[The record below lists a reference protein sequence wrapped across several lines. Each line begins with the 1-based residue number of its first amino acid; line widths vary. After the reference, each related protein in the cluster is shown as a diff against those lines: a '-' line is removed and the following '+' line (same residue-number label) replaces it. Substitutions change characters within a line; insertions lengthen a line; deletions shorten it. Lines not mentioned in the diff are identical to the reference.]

1 MRLFGTMDRM
11 ITKIHR
17 GALLLGMVVLSGCN
31 LILAPRQ
38 VIEPQ
43 PTVPQTISEPVAT
56 HLFKINDDDDVVGE
70 LQITRATKDDTLS
83 DIARRFNLGY
93 EELVRANPGV
103 DPWLPGEG
111 REIVLPTQ
119 FVLPNAQRQGLVVNL
134 AAMRVFYFPKRK
146 DGEQQTVITHPIGIG
161 KVGWVTPE
169 GVTKVISKKKNPVW
183 VPPLSVRKEHAENGD
198 PLPKV
203 VPPGDDNPL
212 GAYAMTLSWPGY
224 LIHGT
229 NKPYGVGMRSSH
241 GCMRFYPEDIALLF
255 NEIDIGTIVQVVN
268 QRVVSGWHNGK
279 LFMQVMPPPEEEA
292 PETKAVEVKKEKLDK
307 TKQGKNTITTQ
318 PFSVNAAM
326 ARLFQQA
333 KQHAVIVDQA
343 MIDQLTKEQTNVTYP
358 VTAGV
363 TTSQVIASARR
374 VDNALPKGATWDGST
389 TLMVTA
395 EEFEAMHNGTILPKK
410 EEPSAAEAS
419 KPNTK
424 PANPARKTKIVA
436 TPAT

>member
-1 MRLFGTMDRM
+1 MSTRFRYV
-11 ITKIHR
+11 
-17 GALLLGMVVLSGCN
+17 LLVAGLLVAGCG
-31 LILAPRQ
+31 LLPAPRQ
-38 VIEPQ
+38 VVEPQ
-43 PTVPQTISEPVAT
+43 PVAPQTLADPVAT

-70 LQITRATKDDTLS
+70 LQIIRATKDDTLS

-119 FVLPNAQRQGLVVNL
+119 FVLPNAQREGLVVNL

-146 DGEQQTVITHPIGIG
+146 PGELQTVITHPIGIG

-169 GVTKVISKKKNPVW
+169 GVTKVVGKKKNPVW

-255 NEIDIGTIVQVVN
+255 DEIAIVTRLQVVN
-268 QRVVSGWHNGK
+268 QRVVSGWHDGK
-279 LFMQVMPPPEEEA
+279 LYVQVMPPPEEETTVPDDESAKKIKPVVKSSAKGKA
-292 PETKAVEVKKEKLDK
+292 PVKSPMEIAL
-307 TKQGKNTITTQ
+307 
-318 PFSVNAAM
+318 
-326 ARLFQQA
+326 ARLTQQA
-333 KQHAVIVDQA
+333 QQHSVAVDQDLL
-343 MIDQLTKEQTNVTYP
+343 DQMLKEQTNVTLP
-358 VTAGV
+358 VTAGMKE
-363 TTSQVIASARR
+363 ADLLAAARR
-374 VDNALPKGATWDGST
+374 VDNKLPPGATWDGSN
-389 TLMVTA
+389 TLMITS

-410 EEPSAAEAS
+410 EQAPADQGKSAKPEAVR
-419 KPNTK
+419 KNTK
-424 PANPARKTKIVA
+424 PAVTS
-436 TPAT
+436 TT

>member
-1 MRLFGTMDRM
+1 MTRM
-11 ITKIHR
+11 TPFR
-17 GALLLGMVVLSGCN
+17 FSFLLLTGVLIAACG
-31 LILAPRQ
+31 LMPAPRQ
-38 VIEPQ
+38 VVEPQ
-43 PTVPQTISEPVAT
+43 PAVPQTLADPVAT

-70 LQITRATKDDTLS
+70 LQVVRASKDDTLS

-119 FVLPNAQRQGLVVNL
+119 FVLPNAQREGLVVNL

-146 DGEQQTVITHPIGIG
+146 AGEQQTVITHPIGIG

-169 GVTKVISKKKNPVW
+169 GVTKVTSKKKNPVW

-255 NEIDIGTIVQVVN
+255 DEIAIGTRVQVVN
-268 QRVVSGWHNGK
+268 QRVVSGWHDGK
-279 LFMQVMPPPEEEA
+279 LYVQVMPPPEEETPSA
-292 PETKAVEVKKEKLDK
+292 DDEEVIKVKPAKAKQPIKNSIAVKSPSEIAL
-307 TKQGKNTITTQ
+307 
-318 PFSVNAAM
+318 
-326 ARLFQQA
+326 ARLSQQSQ
-333 KQHAVIVDQA
+333 QHGVT
-343 MIDQLTKEQTNVTYP
+343 IDQRLLDQLLKEQTNLTIP
-358 VTAGV
+358 VTSSA
-363 TTSQVIASARR
+363 TESQILAAARR
-374 VDNALPKGATWDGST
+374 VDNRLPQGATWDGKD

-395 EEFEAMHNGTILPKK
+395 EEFEAMHNGVILPRK
-410 EEPSAAEAS
+410 EE
-419 KPNTK
+419 
-424 PANPARKTKIVA
+424 
-436 TPAT
+436 TPAADQKKGNNKPDSQTRKSKAVAAPPT

>member
-1 MRLFGTMDRM
+1 MTHIRFSFLAVAGVV
-11 ITKIHR
+11 IA
-17 GALLLGMVVLSGCN
+17 GCGLLP
-31 LILAPRQ
+31 APRP

-43 PTVPQTISEPVAT
+43 PVAPQTLADPVAT
-56 HLFKINDDDDVVGE
+56 HLFKIDDDDDVVGE
-70 LQITRATKDDTLS
+70 LQVVRATKDDTLS

-103 DPWLPGEG
+103 DPWLPGAG

-119 FVLPNAQRQGLVVNL
+119 FVLPDAQREGLVVNL

-146 DGEQQTVITHPIGIG
+146 PDEQQVVITHPIGIG

-169 GVTKVISKKKNPVW
+169 GVTKVVGKKKNPVW

-203 VPPGDDNPL
+203 VPAGDDNPL

-255 NEIDIGTIVQVVN
+255 DEITIGTRVQVVN
-268 QRVVSGWHNGK
+268 QRVVSGWHNGQ
-279 LFMQVMPPPEEEA
+279 LYVQVMPPPEEETPSA
-292 PETKAVEVKKEKLDK
+292 DDDEVIRKVKTTKA
-307 TKQGKNTITTQ
+307 KQGAKSKVQVKSPLEI
-318 PFSVNAAM
+318 AL
-326 ARLFQQA
+326 ARLTHQSQQHDVA
-333 KQHAVIVDQA
+333 IDQA
-343 MIDQLTKEQTNVTYP
+343 LLDQMLKEQTNVTLP
-358 VTAGV
+358 VTVDTTEAGLL
-363 TTSQVIASARR
+363 AAARR
-374 VDNALPKGATWDGST
+374 VDNRLPQGATWDGKD

-395 EEFEAMHNGTILPKK
+395 EEFDAMRTGTILPKK
-410 EEPSAAEAS
+410 DAVSTDAKKNDNTTES
-419 KPNTK
+419 KK
-424 PANPARKTKIVA
+424 SKGV
-436 TPAT
+436 TPTT

>member
-1 MRLFGTMDRM
+1 MNG
-11 ITKIHR
+11 HR
-17 GALLLGMVVLSGCN
+17 YFVVALTGLLIAGCG
-31 LILAPRQ
+31 LMPAPRQ

-43 PTVPQTISEPVAT
+43 PVAPIAFADPVAT
-56 HLFKINDDDDVVGE
+56 HLFKINDDDEVVGE

-83 DIARRFNLGY
+83 DIARRFNVGY

-119 FVLPNAQRQGLVVNL
+119 FVLPNAKREGLVVNL

-146 DGEQQTVITHPIGIG
+146 AGEQQTVITHPIGIG

-169 GVTKVISKKKNPVW
+169 GVTRVISKKKNPVW
-183 VPPLSVRKEHAENGD
+183 VPPPSVRKEHAENGD

-255 NEIDIGTIVQVVN
+255 NEIAIGTTVQVVN
-268 QRVVSGWHNGK
+268 QRLVSGWHDGK
-279 LFMQVMPPPEEEA
+279 LYVQVMPPAEEEVE
-292 PETKAVEVKKEKLDK
+292 PDTKPVNTAKDKKAA
-307 TKQGKNTITTQ
+307 QKNIVPVAQ
-318 PFSVNAAM
+318 PFSMEAAK

-333 KQHAVIVDQA
+333 KQHTVIVDRA
-343 MIDQLTKEQTNVTYP
+343 VVDQLMKEQTNVTIP
-358 VTAGV
+358 VTSGV
-363 TTSQVIASARR
+363 TTAQALAAARR
-374 VDNALPKGATWDGST
+374 VDNRLPQGSTWDGST

-395 EEFEAMHNGTILPKK
+395 EDFEAMHSGTILPKK
-410 EEPSAAEAS
+410 DDSAAIDIKKSADKISGKKARSAAS
-419 KPNTK
+419 
-424 PANPARKTKIVA
+424 PAG
-436 TPAT
+436 